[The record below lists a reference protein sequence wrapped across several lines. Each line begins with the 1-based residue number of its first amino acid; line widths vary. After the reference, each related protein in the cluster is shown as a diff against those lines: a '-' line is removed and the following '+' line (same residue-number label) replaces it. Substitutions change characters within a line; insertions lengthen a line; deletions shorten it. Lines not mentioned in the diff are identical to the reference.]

1 MGVIICLAAPTE
13 VLMRK
18 VPAGIVRRLLA
29 AAIASLIW
37 PSAGATLDTN
47 CSPASV
53 SETLRVVRWNRRTP
67 SFASS
72 AAMAWLNAER
82 DMPSSV
88 AAARKPRWRATAST
102 ASSSTSPDDRIVRI
116 PAPLHAALYTLSRQ
130 RQRPTSRIIHR
141 SSGESAMRLIDKIYI
156 DGRFVTPHGAELFD
170 LHNPA
175 TAQVIGRVRLADE
188 EDAGTAITAAK
199 RAFPAFSRT
208 SKEERI
214 ALLRRMHTAMKAHRE
229 ELLEAIVEEY
239 GAPVSRAGFM
249 ADHPANVLLDMARV
263 LEDYRFTRRVGTA
276 EVVMEPLGV
285 AGLIT
290 PWNSD
295 AGFICGKL
303 AAAIPAGCTVVLKP
317 SEMSSIQTQVVTEAL
332 HEAGLPAGVF
342 NIVTGRGEVVGTEIT
357 SHPDVAKISFTG
369 STAVGKAILRAGA
382 ETMKRI
388 TLELGGKSPTVILD
402 HANLAQAI
410 PLALGAGFMNS
421 GQACIAGTRILVPR
435 SRLGEVEEL
444 AKAAVGQI
452 KTGDPRDPQ
461 TMVGPMVSQKQW
473 DRVQR
478 YIRIG
483 IDEGTLLAGGEGRS
497 DGLDGW
503 FVRPTLFSNVRN
515 DMTIAREEIFG
526 PVLSIIPY
534 ADEEEAIAIAN
545 DTVYGLQAYVLSGD
559 TDRARRVADRIV
571 AGRVLINTLAHE
583 PMAPFGGFKQSR
595 IGREYGDFGIEAFLE
610 PKSLLGL
617 YAA

>member
-1 MGVIICLAAPTE
+1 M
-13 VLMRK
+13 
-18 VPAGIVRRLLA
+18 
-29 AAIASLIW
+29 ASRIW
-37 PSAGATLDTN
+37 PNAGATLDTN
-47 CSPASV
+47 CSPVSV

-72 AAMAWLNAER
+72 AAMAWLSAER

-102 ASSSTSPDDRIVRI
+102 ASSSISPDDRIVRI
-116 PAPLHAALYTLSRQ
+116 PAPGPAGLYILSHQ
-130 RQRPTSRIIHR
+130 RHRPISRFIHR
-141 SSGESAMRLIDKIYI
+141 SLGESAMRLIDKIYI
-156 DGRFVTPHGAELFD
+156 DGSFVTPHGTELFD

-188 EDAGTAITAAK
+188 EDARAAIAAAK
-199 RAFPAFSRT
+199 CAFPAFART
-208 SKEERI
+208 SKAERI
-214 ALLRRMHTAMKAHRE
+214 ALLRRMHAAIKARRG

-249 ADHPANVLLDMARV
+249 ADHPADVLLDMARV
-263 LEDYRFTRRVGTA
+263 LEDYQFTRRAGTA
-276 EVVMEPLGV
+276 EVLMEPLGV

-303 AAAIPAGCTVVLKP
+303 AAAIAAGCTAVVKP
-317 SEMSSIQTQVVTEAL
+317 SDMSAIQTQVVTKAL

-369 STAVGKAILRAGA
+369 STAVGQAILRAGA

-402 HANLAQAI
+402 DANLAQAI

-435 SRLGEVEEL
+435 SRLWAAAAS
-444 AKAAVGQI
+444 AKAA
-452 KTGDPRDPQ
+452 
-461 TMVGPMVSQKQW
+461 
-473 DRVQR
+473 
-478 YIRIG
+478 
-483 IDEGTLLAGGEGRS
+483 
-497 DGLDGW
+497 
-503 FVRPTLFSNVRN
+503 
-515 DMTIAREEIFG
+515 
-526 PVLSIIPY
+526 
-534 ADEEEAIAIAN
+534 
-545 DTVYGLQAYVLSGD
+545 
-559 TDRARRVADRIV
+559 
-571 AGRVLINTLAHE
+571 
-583 PMAPFGGFKQSR
+583 
-595 IGREYGDFGIEAFLE
+595 
-610 PKSLLGL
+610 
-617 YAA
+617 